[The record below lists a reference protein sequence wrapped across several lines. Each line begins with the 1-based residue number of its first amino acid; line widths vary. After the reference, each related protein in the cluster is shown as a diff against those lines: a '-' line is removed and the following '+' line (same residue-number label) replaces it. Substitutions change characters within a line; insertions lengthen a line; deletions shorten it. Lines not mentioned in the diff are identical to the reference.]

1 MLPQFPLKLG
11 QLFFIHKT
19 LGTAKQEK
27 TTLFIYI

>member
-11 QLFFIHKT
+11 QLFFHKT
-19 LGTAKQEK
+19 LGTDKQEK